1 MEDNQDSYSSPGQL
15 VARPASL
22 LDRILS
28 GDVEVI
34 GPAARPDTKAL
45 FNACKGLSEDTPAI
59 LTDDI
64 RAILARYSER
74 EPVQVEVRPYTG
86 AELFQC
92 YANAAAM
99 TQFFGGAVVTGWSVW
114 RHRTLPILT
123 LEHHAVYQ
131 APDGSLIDVSPPL
144 SGERAIT
151 FLPDADWDERD
162 ADPRKPGYTVPLV
175 ADPLIVAACVLL
187 DRRDQFGN
195 FHPEAARL
203 RAEAN
208 RLFDLYE
215 RRVGRKR
222 AKERTKPKA
231 NRKKAVAGCSR

>member
-1 MEDNQDSYSSPGQL
+1 MEDNQDSNSSPGQL

-45 FNACKGLSEDTPAI
+45 FDACKGVSEDTPAA

-64 RAILARYSER
+64 RVILARYSER
-74 EPVQVEVRPYTG
+74 EPVQVDVRPYSG
-86 AELFQC
+86 AEPFQC
-92 YANAAAM
+92 YANAAALAEC
-99 TQFFGGAVVTGWSVW
+99 FGGAVVTGWSVW

-123 LEHHAVYQ
+123 LEHHAVYR
-131 APDGSLIDVSPPL
+131 APDDSLIDVSPPL
-144 SGERAIT
+144 GGDTSIT
-151 FLPDADWDERD
+151 FLPDAEWDD
-162 ADPRKPGYTVPLV
+162 TDSDPRNPGHTVPLV

-187 DRRDQFGN
+187 DRRDRFGN

-203 RAEAN
+203 RTEAN

-215 RRVGRKR
+215 RRAERK
-222 AKERTKPKA
+222 KEKNRKKPKA
-231 NRKKAVAGCSR
+231 NRKKGVAECSR